1 MGKIPR
7 KEAIMSVDWKQPF
20 EIAFQMLVAI
30 VGWGLVA
37 LVALFGLAI
46 VYSLI
51 KAFFDFFTKKPK
63 KSKLDDTYQKLMKDF
78 NKTKN
83 LRVVKDEE

>member
-1 MGKIPR
+1 
-7 KEAIMSVDWKQPF
+7 MSVDWKQPF

-63 KSKLDDTYQKLMKDF
+63 KSKLDDTYQKLMKDLVHAHF
-78 NKTKN
+78 VWLAIHFQHDIIK
-83 LRVVKDEE
+83 

>member
-1 MGKIPR
+1 MLFR
-7 KEAIMSVDWKQPF
+7 SPF

-30 VGWGLVA
+30 VGWGLVV
-37 LVALFGLAI
+37 LVVLFGLAI

-51 KAFFDFFTKKPK
+51 KAFLGFFTKKPK
-63 KSKLDDTYQKLMKDF
+63 KGKLDDTYQKLMKDL

>member
-1 MGKIPR
+1 
-7 KEAIMSVDWKQPF
+7 MSVDWKQPF

-37 LVALFGLAI
+37 LVVLFGLAI

-51 KAFFDFFTKKPK
+51 KAFLGFFTKKPK
-63 KSKLDDTYQKLMKDF
+63 KSKFDDTYQKLMKDL

>member
-1 MGKIPR
+1 
-7 KEAIMSVDWKQPF
+7 MSVDWKQPF

-51 KAFFDFFTKKPK
+51 KSFLGFFTKKPK

>member
-1 MGKIPR
+1 
-7 KEAIMSVDWKQPF
+7 MSVDWKQPF

-30 VGWGLVA
+30 IGWGLVA
-37 LVALFGLAI
+37 LVVLFGLAI

-51 KAFFDFFTKKPK
+51 KAFLGFFTKKPK
-63 KSKLDDTYQKLMKDF
+63 KSKLDDTYQKLMKDL

>member
-1 MGKIPR
+1 
-7 KEAIMSVDWKQPF
+7 MSVDWKQPF

-51 KAFFDFFTKKPK
+51 KSFFGFFIKKPK
-63 KSKLDDTYQKLMKDF
+63 KGKLDDTYQKLMKDL

-83 LRVVKDEE
+83 FRIVKDEE

>member
-1 MGKIPR
+1 
-7 KEAIMSVDWKQPF
+7 MSVDWKQPF

-37 LVALFGLAI
+37 LVVLFGLAI

-51 KAFFDFFTKKPK
+51 KAFLGFFTKKPK
-63 KSKLDDTYQKLMKDF
+63 KSKLDDTYQKLMKDL

>member
-1 MGKIPR
+1 
-7 KEAIMSVDWKQPF
+7 MSVDWKQPF

-37 LVALFGLAI
+37 LVILFGLAI

-51 KAFFDFFTKKPK
+51 KAFLGFFTKKPK
-63 KSKLDDTYQKLMKDF
+63 KSKLDDTYQKLMKDL

>member
-1 MGKIPR
+1 
-7 KEAIMSVDWKQPF
+7 MSVDWKQPF

-51 KAFFDFFTKKPK
+51 KTFFGFFTKKPK
-63 KSKLDDTYQKLMKDF
+63 KSKLDDTYQKLMKDL

>member
-1 MGKIPR
+1 
-7 KEAIMSVDWKQPF
+7 MSVDWKQPF

-30 VGWGLVA
+30 VGGGLVA

-63 KSKLDDTYQKLMKDF
+63 KSKS
-78 NKTKN
+78 
-83 LRVVKDEE
+83 

>member
-1 MGKIPR
+1 
-7 KEAIMSVDWKQPF
+7 MSVDWKQPF

-37 LVALFGLAI
+37 LVALFGIAV
-46 VYSLI
+46 VYSLV
-51 KAFFDFFTKKPK
+51 KGFFSFFTKKPK
-63 KSKLDDTYQKLMKDF
+63 KSKIDDTYQKLIKDL

-83 LRVVKDEE
+83 FRVVKDEE